1 MWVKKLVIVV
11 FEEGGIRIGRVA
23 VARGHCERG
32 KGERELALL
41 VDRQLGQFDL
51 MEDVRLV
58 VMDHLHGRA
67 PNCGDP
73 RGLTRC

>member
-11 FEEGGIRIGRVA
+11 FEEGGVRIGRVA

-32 KGERELALL
+32 KGERERTLL
-41 VDRQLGQFDL
+41 VDRQFGQFD
-51 MEDVRLV
+51 
-58 VMDHLHGRA
+58 GRRA
-67 PNCGDP
+67 IGNKEPLAWARSKLWGFP